1 MSETRALCTFPGKGT
16 VMSKESWVKQVLEQG
31 TSWGAAILLI
41 AVGILEVLQSISVI
55 FADEMIVTD
64 IEYTYQFDL
73 IVWGWTHLVL
83 GVIGI
88 VTGIA
93 LFADATWAR
102 PGVVVICGVS
112 IFVNFLWL
120 PHYPAWALTIIA
132 LNTVVIW
139 AVATWRTDAI

>member
-102 PGVVVICGVS
+102 PGVLVS
-112 IFVNFLWL
+112 
-120 PHYPAWALTIIA
+120 
-132 LNTVVIW
+132 
-139 AVATWRTDAI
+139 AVCRSSSISFGCRTTRRGR